1 MPAGLF
7 HENYRS
13 DERIFQTWFVR
24 VWLIAFLLA
33 CVLFPL
39 VASKYMIS
47 IMIEVGI
54 AIIACHGLNLLTGFT
69 GQISLG
75 QAAFMGVG
83 AYACSILVGQAGVPF
98 IIALPAAGAIAALVG
113 MVFGIPSLRL
123 RGLYLAIATIAAQF
137 IIEFTIRRWDKL
149 TGGVA
154 GMYVDPGTLGPL
166 HFNDY
171 MHLYYLTFVLVVAT
185 TMATKNIVRARSG
198 RAFIAIRDRYLAA
211 EVIGVN
217 LFKYRLMSFAV
228 SSFYAGIAGALLA
241 QYLEVITHE
250 SFTIM
255 QSIDYLAMCI
265 IGGLGHLLGGIFGVG
280 FYFILER
287 ILEVVTTSLNTAFPD
302 HVTWFVSIREIVFG
316 LVIILFLIFEPDGL
330 AARWRTVRAYWKLW
344 PFSY

>member
-7 HENYRS
+7 HETYRS
-13 DERIFQTWFVR
+13 DEQVFPTWFVR
-24 VWLIAFLLA
+24 AWLVAFLAA
-33 CVLFPL
+33 CVVAPF
-39 VASKYMIS
+39 VASKYVVS
-47 IMIEVGI
+47 TLIEVGI
-54 AIIACHGLNLLTGFT
+54 AVITCHGLNLLTGFT

-83 AYACSILVGQAGVPF
+83 AYACAILVGQAGVPF
-98 IIALPAAGAIAALVG
+98 ILALPMAGLVAAAVG

-149 TGGVA
+149 TGGVS
-154 GMYVDPGTLGPL
+154 GMYVDAGTIGPL
-166 HFNDY
+166 RFDNY
-171 MHLYYLTFVLVVAT
+171 IHLYFLTLTLAVVAT
-185 TMATKNIVRARSG
+185 MVTKNIIRSRSG
-198 RAFIAIRDRYLAA
+198 RAFVAIRDRYLAA

-228 SSFYAGIAGALLA
+228 ASFFAGIAGALLA
-241 QYLEVITHE
+241 QYLQVITHE
-250 SFTIM
+250 SFSIH
-255 QSIDYLAMCI
+255 QSVDYLAMCI
-265 IGGLGHLLGGIFGVG
+265 IGGLGHILGGIFGVG
-280 FYFILER
+280 FWFILGR
-287 ILEVVTTSLNTAFPD
+287 ILEVVTTTLNTNFPT

-330 AARWRTVRAYWKLW
+330 AARWRTIRAYWKLW